1 MGILLFCTY
10 SGTCA
15 TSVEARKK
23 TTKSTASAAS
33 LMTSPSS
40 TSGVSA
46 ARTGSMDAV
55 LGSYRP
61 RPRTLTSEFKN
72 NMFSCMIIDVLT
84 TLTLRYVCPKCD
96 PHSKQNYPN
105 LKKLNR
111 ADHELIRKTFKA
123 IKQNR
128 HSQQFM
134 EPVDQR
140 ENPKYYEIVK
150 EPMGERPSQKSPY

>member
-1 MGILLFCTY
+1 MSHF
-10 SGTCA
+10 
-15 TSVEARKK
+15 VF
-23 TTKSTASAAS
+23 
-33 LMTSPSS
+33 P
-40 TSGVSA
+40 
-46 ARTGSMDAV
+46 
-55 LGSYRP
+55 
-61 RPRTLTSEFKN
+61 
-72 NMFSCMIIDVLT
+72 
-84 TLTLRYVCPKCD
+84 RYVCPKCD

-150 EPMGERPSQKSPY
+150 EPMGKKLVFN